1 MGEDKSRLFKQVDN
15 SQLDELIG
23 KMWRRAS
30 IDANSSDS
38 VCSPPSTYDRSVNTV
53 LSNDT
58 PNTNQDSLI
67 YENDYDHPNQQQDH
81 DLEHDHSQHGSNRS
95 ISSPESISDLTVI
108 NLSDISALTR
118 STPNNLCTI
127 QLDMTYEDRVF
138 FGVHNFY
145 QLKKSLIETQ
155 CNVDFSAVG
164 NKVSII
170 GQISN
175 VQKMCEMFIS
185 NSTLSLQIEFRVYD
199 EKYLEL
205 LRNSFSIF
213 HQQCELNHKV
223 YVAYRRNGKP
233 NQLTFNFISFR
244 NNSMGLI
251 RAMIHLK
258 NELEQSQIGEF
269 TSNLSSS
276 FQIPS
281 NRRDLTGRSNM
292 FIEQIQKQTKTKIEL
307 IRYED
312 CPQYP
317 FENVTINGTNLL
329 SVIEARYELMSRF
342 TFELKFQVFVND
354 TRMLVEYIAKL
365 SNELKSIFISIEPC
379 PIGPNMKIISI
390 TGFEKNIR
398 KLFTLREQLLDE
410 VYNCNNCSMM
420 RSFLT

>member
-1 MGEDKSRLFKQVDN
+1 MMSEDKSRLFKQVDN

-58 PNTNQDSLI
+58 Q
-67 YENDYDHPNQQQDH
+67 
-81 DLEHDHSQHGSNRS
+81 
-95 ISSPESISDLTVI
+95 
-108 NLSDISALTR
+108 
-118 STPNNLCTI
+118 
-127 QLDMTYEDRVF
+127 
-138 FGVHNFY
+138 
-145 QLKKSLIETQ
+145 TQ